1 MKELVSVIVPI
12 YNAESY
18 MTACIESVR
27 SQTYTNIEIILVD
40 DGSSDGGPSICDTY
54 KELDARIQ
62 VIHKN
67 NGGVSSA
74 RNTGLKMAK
83 GTYISFIDADD
94 TISHQMIEKLVQA
107 LEGNRVELAV
117 CGFSMINEAGETLRE
132 TAVKEL
138 LLSEDE
144 ALCYMLEDYDF
155 QMAVWNKLYIRSII
169 EENQIRFQ
177 EQITHGE
184 DGLWLCTY
192 LTKCKKVYWTGEP
205 YYKYLQIE
213 SSAMHMMQ
221 SSRKFDYRQLSV
233 LESLDLTLTEIK
245 NKHKI
250 VLDTF
255 WAHYVGISVG
265 LMIYALKFAP
275 EDKLLIQK
283 LKKNIKNYLQNFLKS
298 SKYSKKD
305 KLTAILLST
314 CPTLLKSFLKG

>member
-18 MTACIESVR
+18 MTACIESIR
-27 SQTYTNIEIILVD
+27 NQTYTNIEIILVD

-54 KELDARIQ
+54 KEMDARIQ

-74 RNTGLKMAK
+74 RNIGLKIAK
-83 GTYISFIDADD
+83 GKYISFVDADD
-94 TISHQMIEKLVQA
+94 TISRQMIEKLVQTI
-107 LEGNRVELAV
+107 EENQVDLAV
-117 CGFSMINEAGETLRE
+117 CGFSMVNEAGEILQE
-132 TAVKEL
+132 TAIRNL
-138 LLSEDE
+138 LLSGEE
-144 ALCYMLEDYDF
+144 ALCHTFEDYDF

-169 EENQIRFQ
+169 EENQIRFH

-192 LTKCKKVYWTGEP
+192 LTKCNKVYWTGES
-205 YYKYLQIE
+205 YYKYLQVE
-213 SSAMHMMQ
+213 NSAMNKMQ
-221 SSRKFDYRQLSV
+221 SSKQFDYRQLSV
-233 LESLDLTLTEIK
+233 LESLELTLVEINGK
-245 NKHKI
+245 EKK
-250 VLDTF
+250 VLDAF

-275 EDKLLIQK
+275 EDKRLIQK
-283 LKKNIKNYLQNFLKS
+283 LKKNIKNYLQNFLKN

-305 KLTAILLST
+305 KLTAILVCT
-314 CPTLLKSFLKG
+314 CPKLLKRFLKG